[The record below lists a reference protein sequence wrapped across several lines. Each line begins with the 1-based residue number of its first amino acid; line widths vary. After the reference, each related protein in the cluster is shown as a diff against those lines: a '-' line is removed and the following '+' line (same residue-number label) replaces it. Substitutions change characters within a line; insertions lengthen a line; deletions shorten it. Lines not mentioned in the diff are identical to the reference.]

1 MNSYRYV
8 SIIVCQS
15 LLVEING
22 FLVFSSVG
30 GQFCHFCTDPVKRQ
44 IILTNIIDSTLEKQE
59 RYKPSLTA
67 PLYNSHL
74 FSSRRTY
81 TTFMCHCIIMSLWVY
96 FNYNLVIP
104 NCNYFL
110 KCLSCVAD
118 VMHRKRER
126 TARKIREGP
135 GRQLISRLLFHVLG
149 FLQSLP
155 VDACGAAKNI
165 PWTNQSVLNIKGAMS
180 PYFTTL

>member
-74 FSSRRTY
+74 LLSRWTVY
-81 TTFMCHCIIMSLWVY
+81 TFTVSPYTSTRRAFIRGGGRHLSRGRLSNFFPNRGLSWSFLY
-96 FNYNLVIP
+96 FIVCSI
-104 NCNYFL
+104 
-110 KCLSCVAD
+110 
-118 VMHRKRER
+118 MHRYRRSLQQADFKF
-126 TARKIREGP
+126 
-135 GRQLISRLLFHVLG
+135 LVLK
-149 FLQSLP
+149 LASIL
-155 VDACGAAKNI
+155 
-165 PWTNQSVLNIKGAMS
+165 
-180 PYFTTL
+180 